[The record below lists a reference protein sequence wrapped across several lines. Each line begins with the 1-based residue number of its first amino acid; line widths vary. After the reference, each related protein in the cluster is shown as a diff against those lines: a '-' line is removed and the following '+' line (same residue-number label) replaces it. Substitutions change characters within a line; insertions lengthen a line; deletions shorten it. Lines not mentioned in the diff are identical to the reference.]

1 MILSHDAARGLK
13 SAWGR
18 AFMALLALIGLAL
31 PFAARA
37 GATADHEHYRAEL
50 VPETRAPAPGRAVTM
65 ALHIALRP
73 GWHIYWSN
81 PGDTGYAPAVTWT
94 MPPGLTAGPVV
105 HPAPSRLELS
115 GLVSFVHEGDTVL
128 LQDLQLPAGIAPGTA
143 LPLTAHL
150 DLLVCSEGSCVPD
163 PVDLDIA
170 LTSGAG
176 VPDSSVAALFAK
188 ARGALPK
195 SVGTGAEFAV
205 TPQGLALFVPGVS
218 PEQLALF
225 VDQPGAA
232 KSAAAIT
239 AKLVEGGVQITVPRG
254 DGDVPP
260 VLSGVVTSGGKA
272 LTFSAPKVAAL
283 STRAADGAAPLDAGY
298 FLIFG
303 AALLGGLILNL
314 MPCVFPILSLKA
326 MALARSGGNDAH
338 ARSEALGY
346 STGVIGT
353 VVGLGA
359 ILLVLRSAG
368 SMAGWAFQLQ
378 NPSVVAGLLLLVTA
392 IALNMAGLFELP
404 SLSVSGKPSS
414 GFSGSL
420 MTGALAAFIA
430 TPCTGPFMA
439 GALGAALVMPP
450 LAGLGV
456 FAALGIGMALPFF
469 LLGFSRSARRLIPRP
484 GQWMV
489 TLRHV
494 LSVPM
499 FATALG
505 LAWLTGRQAGIGAMT
520 AALAA
525 ALIMGL
531 GLWWYGTQQR
541 AGKRGFSALAIVAA
555 AMPVVVLGVVPA
567 PVAATQVEAGDALG
581 GQPFA
586 QSRLDALRKDGKPV
600 FVYFTADWCLTCKV
614 NEATSLTAPSVVQA
628 FKTGGVTV
636 LRGDWT
642 RQDPAISRFL
652 KDHGRAGV
660 PLYLW
665 YPASGAE
672 SELPQ
677 VLTPDLLVHLAHPS

>member
-1 MILSHDAARGLK
+1 MVFAIAA
-13 SAWGR
+13 WCR
-18 AFMALLALIGLAL
+18 AIFAAGAALALGLPILAQ
-31 PFAARA
+31 AQAS
-37 GATADHEHYRAEL
+37 ADHAHYRAEL
-50 VPETRAPAPGRAVTM
+50 VPETRAPAPGKRVAV
-65 ALHIALRP
+65 ALHIALKQ

-94 MPPGLTAGPVV
+94 MPPGLTAGPVA
-105 HPAPSRLELS
+105 HPAPVRLELA

-128 LQDLQLPAGIAPGTA
+128 LQDLQLPAGIAAGTA

-150 DLLVCSEGSCVPD
+150 DLLVCSESTCVPD
-163 PVDLDIA
+163 PVDLA
-170 LTSGAG
+170 LTLTAGTGAAD
-176 VPDSSVAALFAK
+176 PAAATLFSA
-188 ARGALPK
+188 ARRTLPK
-195 SVGTGAEFAV
+195 ATGAGAEFAV
-205 TPQGLALFVPGVS
+205 TPGGLQVSLPSLAAASPG
-218 PEQLALF
+218 PLALF
-225 VDQPGAA
+225 VDQPGAV
-232 KSAAAIT
+232 KPAATLAPT
-239 AKLVEGGVQITVPRG
+239 LVDGGLQITVPRG

-260 VLSGVVTSGGKA
+260 VLSGVITAGKQSYA
-272 LTFSAPKVAAL
+272 FSARKVAAL
-283 STRAADGAAPLDAGY
+283 TARAPGTGVPLDAGY
-298 FLIFG
+298 FLVFG
-303 AALLGGLILNL
+303 AAVLGGLILNL

-326 MALARSGGNDAH
+326 MALARAGGNDAH

-346 STGVIGT
+346 SAGVIGT

-359 ILLVLRSAG
+359 ILLALRSAG
-368 SMAGWAFQLQ
+368 SAAGWAFQLQ
-378 NPSVVAGLLLLVTA
+378 NPSVVAGLLLLVA
-392 IALNMAGLFELP
+392 GIALNMAGLFELP
-404 SLSVSGKPSS
+404 SLSVNGKPSS

-420 MTGALAAFIA
+420 ATGALAAFIA

-456 FAALGIGMALPFF
+456 IAGLGIGMALPFF
-469 LLGFSRSARRLIPRP
+469 VLGFYKPARRLIPRP

-505 LAWLTGRQAGIGAMT
+505 LAWLIGRQAGIGAMT
-520 AALAA
+520 AALGA

-555 AMPVVVLGVVPA
+555 ALPVVVLGVVPA

-586 QSRLDALRKDGKPV
+586 QSRLEALQREGRPV

-614 NEATSLTAPSVVQA
+614 NEATSLSSPAVVKA
-628 FKTGGVTV
+628 FASGGVSV

-652 KDHGRAGV
+652 KEHGRAGV

-665 YPASGAE
+665 YPAGGGS

-677 VLTPDLLVHLAHPS
+677 VLTPDLLVGLARRS

>member
-1 MILSHDAARGLK
+1 
-13 SAWGR
+13 
-18 AFMALLALIGLAL
+18 MALLAAIGLAVPL
-31 PFAARA
+31 AAQA
-37 GATADHEHYRAEL
+37 GSAADHEHYRAEL
-50 VPETRAPAPGRAVTM
+50 VPETRAPAPGRVVTM
-65 ALHIALRP
+65 ALHIALKP

-94 MPPGLTAGPVV
+94 MPSGLAAGQVM
-105 HPAPSRLELS
+105 HPAPLRLELA
-115 GLVSFVHEGDTVL
+115 GLVSYVHEGDTVL
-128 LQDLQLPAGIAPGTA
+128 LQDLQLPAGMAAGTA

-163 PVDLDIA
+163 PVDLDFT
-170 LTSGAG
+170 LTSGTGA
-176 VPDSSVAALFAK
+176 PDSSVAALFAK
-188 ARGALPK
+188 ARGALPQ
-195 SVGTGAEFAV
+195 SIGAGAQYAV
-205 TPQGLALFVPGVS
+205 TGHGLELFVPGLTS
-218 PEQLALF
+218 DKIALF
-225 VDQPGAA
+225 VDQSGAA
-232 KSAAAIT
+232 KAATAAAVK
-239 AKLVEGGVQITVPRG
+239 AVEGGIQITVPRG
-254 DGDVPP
+254 DGDVPAT
-260 VLSGVVTSGGKA
+260 LSGVITSGGKA
-272 LTFSAPKVAAL
+272 WAFAAPKVAAL
-283 STRAADGAAPLDAGY
+283 TTKAADGTAPLDAGY

-359 ILLVLRSAG
+359 ILLALRSAG
-368 SMAGWAFQLQ
+368 SAAGWAFQLQ
-378 NPSVVAGLLLLVTA
+378 NPSVVAGLLLLVAA

-420 MTGALAAFIA
+420 ATGALAAFIA

-450 LAGLGV
+450 LAAIGV
-456 FAALGIGMALPFF
+456 FAGLGIGMALPFF

-505 LAWLTGRQAGIGAMT
+505 LAWLIGRQAGIGAMT

-525 ALIMGL
+525 TLIMGL
-531 GLWWYGTQQR
+531 GFWWYGTQQR
-541 AGKRGFSALAIVAA
+541 AGKRGFPALAIVAA

-567 PVAATQVEAGDALG
+567 PVAATQMEAGDGLG
-581 GQPFA
+581 SQPFA
-586 QSRLDALRKDGKPV
+586 QTRLDALRREGKPV

-614 NEATSLTAPSVVQA
+614 NEATSLSSPAVVQA
-628 FKTGGVTV
+628 FKTSGVSV

-652 KDHGRAGV
+652 KEHGRAGV

-665 YPASGAE
+665 YPATGAE

-677 VLTPDLLVHLAHPS
+677 VLTPDLLVGLTRAS

>member
-1 MILSHDAARGLK
+1 MTGFLIAN
-13 SAWGR
+13 WR
-18 AFMALLALIGLAL
+18 AALLAVFAGLAL
-31 PFAARA
+31 NLPMAARA
-37 GATADHEHYRAEL
+37 ADTAEHEHYRAVL

-65 ALHIALRP
+65 ALHIVLKP

-81 PGDTGYAPAVTWT
+81 PGDTGYAPAVSWT
-94 MPPGLTAGPVV
+94 MPPGFATGPVA
-105 HPAPSRLELS
+105 HPAPTRLELG
-115 GLVSFVHEGDTVL
+115 GLVSYVHDGDTVL
-128 LQDLQLPAGIAPGTA
+128 LQDLRLPGGLAAGTA

-150 DLLVCSEGSCVPD
+150 DLLVCSESACLPD
-163 PVDLDIA
+163 PVDLGIT

-176 VPDSSVAALFAK
+176 APDASTAALFAK
-188 ARGALPK
+188 ARAALPK
-195 SVGTGAEFAV
+195 SLGAGAEFAV
-205 TPQGLALFVPGVS
+205 TPHGLDLFVPGVS
-218 PEQLALF
+218 PGRLALF

-232 KSAAAIT
+232 KLAATVT
-239 AKLVEGGVQITVPRG
+239 AKAVAGGSQITVPRG
-254 DGDVPP
+254 DGDVPAI
-260 VLSGVVTSGGKA
+260 LSGVIVSDGKA
-272 LTFSAPKVAAL
+272 LSFSARKVAVLAV
-283 STRAADGAAPLDAGY
+283 SAPADSAAPLDASY
-298 FLIFG
+298 FLVFG
-303 AALLGGLILNL
+303 AAVLGGLILNL

-346 STGVIGT
+346 STGVIAT

-359 ILLVLRSAG
+359 ILLALRSAG
-368 SMAGWAFQLQ
+368 SAAGWAFQLQ

-404 SLSVSGKPSS
+404 SLSVNGKPSS

-420 MTGALAAFIA
+420 ATGALAAFIA

-456 FAALGIGMALPFF
+456 IAGLGIGMALPFF
-469 LLGFSRSARRLIPRP
+469 VLGFYKPARRLIPRP

-489 TLRHV
+489 VLRHI

-505 LAWLTGRQAGIGAMT
+505 LAWLIGRQAGIGAMT

-531 GLWWYGTQQR
+531 GWWWYGTQQR

-555 AMPVVVLGVVPA
+555 ALPVVLLGVVAA
-567 PVAATQVEAGDALG
+567 PVAATQVETGDALG
-581 GQPFA
+581 GQSFA
-586 QSRLDALRKDGKPV
+586 QSRLDALRREGKPV
-600 FVYFTADWCLTCKV
+600 FLYFTADWCLTCKV
-614 NEATSLTAPSVVQA
+614 NEATSLSSPAVVKA
-628 FKTGGVTV
+628 FAAGGVSV

-652 KDHGRAGV
+652 KEHGRAGV

-665 YPASGAE
+665 YPAGGGA

-677 VLTPDLLVHLAHPS
+677 VLTPDLLVGLAHAS